1 MGAEELREVDE
12 TDASPGD
19 YSLMLQ
25 YMCMHLQQPRVHAV
39 QQLLELARYF
49 LANPRWRFGV

>member
-1 MGAEELREVDE
+1 MV
-12 TDASPGD
+12 SPGD